1 MVHCNFL
8 WQVVAVDDT
17 AHIALRAYHISSC
30 KCSGCSCT
38 VHDVSSPSQFLMA
51 AEAFTSVVPPVLY
64 VCLQVEGSQS
74 SWIQTLWTLFMN
86 MDKPK
91 HMPWYRW
98 CKIIWM
104 QHQLHKI
111 ALPRGEG
118 QELHQVLHTF
128 KILLYYWGYTVFIL
142 ICNKNLPFQKINIWK
157 VQFFSELC
165 VFLCA
170 YVCVACLSDGLPKML
185 PSSNTHVLQTWS
197 VAVMMCCFSLWR
209 TWPQST
215 VYWLAP
221 GT

>member
-1 MVHCNFL
+1 MFWLQLYSSWCV
-8 WQVVAVDDT
+8 
-17 AHIALRAYHISSC
+17 ISESVPHGSRGIDVCCTSC
-30 KCSGCSCT
+30 
-38 VHDVSSPSQFLMA
+38 F
-51 AEAFTSVVPPVLY
+51 

-128 KILLYYWGYTVFIL
+128 KILLYYWGYTVFTL
-142 ICNKNLPFQKINIWK
+142 ICNKNSPFQKINIWK

-197 VAVMMCCFSLWR
+197 VAVKMCCFSLRR
-209 TWPQST
+209 TWPQSIHSLL
-215 VYWLAP
+215 V
-221 GT
+221 GSGNVNSCVHI